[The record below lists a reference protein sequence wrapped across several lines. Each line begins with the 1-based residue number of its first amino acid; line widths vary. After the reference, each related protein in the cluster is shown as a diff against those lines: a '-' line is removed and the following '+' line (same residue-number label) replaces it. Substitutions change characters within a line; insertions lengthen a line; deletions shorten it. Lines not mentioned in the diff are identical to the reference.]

1 MHTPLDFMSL
11 FYIHTEMSGEGTE
24 SGHKY
29 EKELEFWLSSAPRHI
44 YIRRHTPIRKID
56 AHISSLQIP
65 PGKGLRPTS

>member
-29 EKELEFWLSSAPRHI
+29 EKELEFWLSSAHVTYTYAGTLPYARSM
-44 YIRRHTPIRKID
+44 HTFLACKFLLEKD
-56 AHISSLQIP
+56 
-65 PGKGLRPTS
+65 